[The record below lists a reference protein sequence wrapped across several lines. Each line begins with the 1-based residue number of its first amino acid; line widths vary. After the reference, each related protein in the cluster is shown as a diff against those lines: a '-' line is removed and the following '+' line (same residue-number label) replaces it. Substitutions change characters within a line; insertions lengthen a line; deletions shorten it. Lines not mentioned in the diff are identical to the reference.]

1 MLNMKHKIMY
11 NLWSK
16 LIENLDSLNILFLAD
31 QVDFHKVPVV
41 RYSAMIM
48 FYKLVRSHSQLK

>member
-1 MLNMKHKIMY
+1 MKHKIMY

-16 LIENLDSLNILFLAD
+16 LIGNLDSLNILFLAD

-41 RYSAMIM
+41 TDCYDN
-48 FYKLVRSHSQLK
+48 VV

>member
-1 MLNMKHKIMY
+1 MKHKIMY

-16 LIENLDSLNILFLAD
+16 LIGNLNSLNILFLPD

-41 RYSAMIM
+41 WYSAMIM
-48 FYKLVRSHSQLK
+48 LYKLVRSHSQLK